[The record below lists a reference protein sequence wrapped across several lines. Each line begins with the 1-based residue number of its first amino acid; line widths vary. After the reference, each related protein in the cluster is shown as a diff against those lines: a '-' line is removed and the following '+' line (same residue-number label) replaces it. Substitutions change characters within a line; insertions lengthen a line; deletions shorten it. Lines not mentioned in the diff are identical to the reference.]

1 MRIKPIEPAKYS
13 GEKDEQ
19 KFHRFAKACALY
31 VKDGRVPLHREV
43 NIISNFL
50 EGQAYT
56 FYHSL
61 CGDDPEEW
69 TLYKFFTAMYNYI
82 FPVNHRM
89 EQRRRLLTLSQ
100 KGKKVRVIQKRAL
113 FRR

>member
-19 KFHRFAKACALY
+19 KFHRFAKASALY
-31 VKDGRVPLHREV
+31 VKDGRVPVHREV
-43 NIISNFL
+43 NIVSNFL

-61 CGDDPEEW
+61 CGDNPEEW
-69 TLYKFFTAMYNYI
+69 TLYKFFVAMYNYI
-82 FPVNHRM
+82 FPVNYRM

-100 KGKKVRVIQKRAL
+100 KGRKV
-113 FRR
+113 